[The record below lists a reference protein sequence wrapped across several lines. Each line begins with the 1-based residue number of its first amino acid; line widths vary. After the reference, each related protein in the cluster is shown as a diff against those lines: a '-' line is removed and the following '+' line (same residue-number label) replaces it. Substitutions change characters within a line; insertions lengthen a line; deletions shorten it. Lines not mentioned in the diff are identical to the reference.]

1 METIKLV
8 LASRNP
14 NKVRELRT
22 FLAPFSDRVDVLSL
36 DDIGFS
42 GEIEETGET
51 FEENALLKAKVP
63 ASLGYVGIAD
73 DSGLSVD
80 ALDGAPGVYSA
91 RYAGEHGDDDANND
105 LLLEHMKAVPDA
117 ERTASFVSV
126 IACVFPDGSKPIVAR
141 GACEGVILRE
151 RRGNGGFGYDPL
163 FYYEPYGKTYAQ
175 MNADEKNA
183 ISHRARAMERFA
195 AEFAKRLAGSAPA
208 KTPAPALNSRQR
220 AALRSL
226 AAAQETIFQ
235 IGKNGIGEETVRQI
249 SNALEARELIKIR
262 VLENAP
268 VLPREAAQALSEQTG
283 AAVVTVIGTRF
294 VLFRPASDPAKRKIR
309 P

>member
-1 METIKLV
+1 MEKIKLV

-14 NKVRELRT
+14 NKVRELRV
-22 FLAPFSDRVDVLSL
+22 FLAPFAEQVDVLSL

-42 GEIEETGET
+42 GDIEETGET

-105 LLLEHMKAVPDA
+105 LLLDHMKEVPD
-117 ERTASFVSV
+117 EKRTASFVSV
-126 IACVFPDGSKPIVAR
+126 IACVFPDGSNPILVR
-141 GACEGVILRE
+141 GTCEGRILWE
-151 RRGNGGFGYDPL
+151 RQGTGGFGYDPL

-175 MNADEKNA
+175 MNPEEKNA
-183 ISHRARAMERFA
+183 ISHRARAMEQFA
-195 AEFAKRLAGSAPA
+195 RAFGRRLADREA
-208 KTPAPALNSRQR
+208 KKAAPALNSRQR
-220 AALRSL
+220 ANLRSI
-226 AAAQETIFQ
+226 AAAQDTIFQ

-268 VLPREAAQALSEQTG
+268 VLPREAAQALSELTG
-283 AAVVTVIGTRF
+283 AEVVTVIGTRF
-294 VLFRPASDPAKRKIR
+294 VLYRPASDPAKRKIR